1 MKNEEEALKRAK
13 GYYGVQEPMCRVA
26 YSFFCDGAEWKE
38 EVLIQKVSE
47 WLDSILVYD
56 NDGDLKCNNFKSY
69 DELIEDLKKSIKD
82 EKA

>member
-13 GYYGVQEPMCRVA
+13 GYYGIQDPKCKVA

-56 NDGDLKCNNFKSY
+56 NVGDLKCNNFKSY